1 VSYRPGEAEL
11 GCARRYGRGG
21 TDRRIRGKRVL
32 VTGGTKGIG
41 LAIVTKLAAGG
52 AKVMTTARS
61 AAPGDIPAWCVKA
74 DVSTREGAEKVIQAT
89 LDKLGGP
96 RHSHQLRRRFDAPA
110 GGVLALTDEHW
121 HQALA
126 LNLMSAVRLDRG
138 FLPSMLEQGFGVNYP
153 RVVPSKR
160 TLPLHEST
168 LAYAAAKA
176 ALTNY
181 SKGLRSSWGPRGISR
196 ELGCPG
202 VHPRRRRR

>member
-21 TDRRIRGKRVL
+21 TDRRIRGE
-32 VTGGTKGIG
+32 
-41 LAIVTKLAAGG
+41 AGPG
-52 AKVMTTARS
+52 NRRHEGDRAGDRDEARS
-61 AAPGDIPAWCVKA
+61 RRREGHDHREVRRARDIPAWCVKRTSA
-74 DVSTREGAEKVIQAT
+74 RGRGRKKVIQAT
-89 LDKLGGP
+89 LDKLGGLDILIN
-96 RHSHQLRRRFDAPA
+96 SVGGSTAPA

-138 FLPSMLEQGFGVNYP
+138 FLPSMLEQGFGVIIH
-153 RVVPSKR
+153 VSSIQR

-176 ALTNY
+176 A
-181 SKGLRSSWGPRGISR
+181 
-196 ELGCPG
+196 
-202 VHPRRRRR
+202 